1 MSCLLCR
8 YAPSPLSP
16 LLYKS
21 QSSRLLPFGV
31 DARILILRLITI
43 FTAYSLAHSRFAVRV
58 RPSVFQ
64 RKLQLLPE
72 LLLQR
77 EKMLSL
83 LLSQLPR
90 LRSSYR
96 PVVCCLWGRGRH
108 ASPPLPHRSIFLSLR
123 AVNATCRRRRIR
135 LRDNKSIFR

>member
-1 MSCLLCR
+1 MRLLLFL
-8 YAPSPLSP
+8 PF
-16 LLYKS
+16 YKS

-31 DARILILRLITI
+31 DARILNLRLITV
-43 FTAYSLAHSRFAVRV
+43 FTAYSLALC

-64 RKLQLLPE
+64 RKLQLLPQ

-90 LRSSYR
+90 LRPPYR